1 MPKTKKY
8 IKIFQNGR
16 RNVRLLEGETMKK
29 KETNC
34 FIHRQSKKIILE
46 PNSKI
51 DFIFV
56 SSLELFIRDAVL
68 V

>member
-8 IKIFQNGR
+8 VKIFKKGR
-16 RNVRLLEGETMKK
+16 GNVRVLDGETVKQK
-29 KETNC
+29 GTNC
-34 FIHRQSKKIILE
+34 FIHRHSKKAILE

-56 SSLELFIRDAVL
+56 SSLKLL
-68 V
+68 

>member
-8 IKIFQNGR
+8 VKIFPKGR
-16 RNVRLLEGETMKK
+16 ENIRVLEGKTVKK
-29 KETNC
+29 GTNC

-56 SSLELFIRDAVL
+56 SSLELL
-68 V
+68 

>member
-8 IKIFQNGR
+8 VKNFQNGR
-16 RNVRLLEGETMKK
+16 KNVRLLEGETVLKK
-29 KETNC
+29 GTNC
-34 FIHRQSKKIILE
+34 FIHRQWKRIILE

-56 SSLELFIRDAVL
+56 SSLELFIRDTVL